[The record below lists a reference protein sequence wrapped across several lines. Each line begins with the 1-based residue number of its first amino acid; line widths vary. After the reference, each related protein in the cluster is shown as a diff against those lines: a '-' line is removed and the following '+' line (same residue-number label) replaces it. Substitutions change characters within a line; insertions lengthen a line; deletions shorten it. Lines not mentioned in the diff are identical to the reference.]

1 MVKKLWVMLLLLAL
15 FAAPTVPVVLALFP
29 GAFSDS
35 GEPHADAPTAP
46 ETLPES
52 FLVQQPTPTAT
63 PTATATAT
71 PTPTPTATATPT
83 PTPTATATPTP
94 TPTATATATATP
106 TPTATATATATPTPT
121 PTPTATATATA
132 TPTPTATATA
142 TATATPT
149 PTQVAFTATAD
160 AGVDQGNATT
170 NFGALASMD
179 VRSGSGPT
187 KKRSFVVF
195 DLSSI
200 PAGSTISSA
209 TLDLCA
215 IAVPAT
221 TRTYQVERVAVAWT
235 ESGVTWSSQPA
246 VAATGSATTT
256 TPSVAG
262 CMSWTATTDV
272 QDWVNGVAS
281 NFGWRVRDSS
291 EGTGPA
297 LTTFRAR
304 EDVGVPPEQPKLTV
318 TYTPP

>member
-63 PTATATAT
+63 PTATA
-71 PTPTPTATATPT
+71 
-83 PTPTATATPTP
+83 
-94 TPTATATATATP
+94 
-106 TPTATATATATPTPT
+106 TPT

-272 QDWVNGVAS
+272 QDWINGVAS

-304 EDVGVPPEQPKLTV
+304 EDVGVPSEQPKLTV